1 MSWWGYSLDEYT
13 TTVVSGFIIRSM
25 DVLTQKVCLLFD
37 GGKKQRKKI
46 GGGGDQSTDRLA
58 QNCMTN
64 RHSIFKNLLF
74 TKTAKDTLYVEETFL
89 RGKNIQRDRQ
99 RKQK

>member
-1 MSWWGYSLDEYT
+1 
-13 TTVVSGFIIRSM
+13 
-25 DVLTQKVCLLFD
+25 LFD

-64 RHSIFKNLLF
+64 RHSNIF

-89 RGKNIQRDRQ
+89 RGENIQA
-99 RKQK
+99 KVT